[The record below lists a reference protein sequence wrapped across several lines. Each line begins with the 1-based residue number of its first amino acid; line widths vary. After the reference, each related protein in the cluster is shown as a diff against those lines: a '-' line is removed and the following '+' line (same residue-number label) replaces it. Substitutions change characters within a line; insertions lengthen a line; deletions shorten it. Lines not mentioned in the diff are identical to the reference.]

1 MKECQNTVKMKEIRK
16 AGRLQK
22 RWTDAD
28 EKNLK
33 MVGIRNWPAVARDQ
47 KQWRTVLEAKVHP
60 RL

>member
-1 MKECQNTVKMKEIRK
+1 MKGIRK

-22 RWTDAD
+22 RWIDAH

-47 KQWRTVLEAKVHP
+47 MQWTTVLEAKVHL